1 MSGHNKWSTIKQKKG
16 KNDAARAK
24 VFTKIGRE
32 LIVAIKDGGSADPSV
47 NSKLKDCIAKAKAAN
62 VPNDNIE
69 RIIKKA
75 SSDADSTNYEAVT
88 YEGYGPNGVAVIVE
102 ALTDNRNRTAGEV
115 RHYFDKFGGNMGT
128 QGCVSFMFSKKGVLV
143 IEREDLEKDEDTVM
157 SDALECGASD
167 FEADDDVFTIYTETD
182 DFGAVRDELEKL
194 GYTKETDWMEY
205 RITIPD
211 ELPERYYKYA
221 DIVIAKNKLNVRKVT
236 RRMVNKENYGRKF
249 FKLINE
255 TYYKLYGFSLLSDKQ
270 IDAYTKLYL
279 GLLDTRMVSF
289 IENENGE
296 LVAAGVTMPDLTAA
310 LQKCGGKLFPF
321 GWFHLLKA
329 IFWKPCDTLDMLL
342 VGVREDY
349 RGKGLNAVLV
359 TDLYPRL
366 KAMGFK
372 YAETTAELETNDSI
386 QAMWK
391 YFEREQ
397 HKRRRVYAKKIE

>member
-1 MSGHNKWSTIKQKKG
+1 MSVEIRKVQTKEELKEFIHFANNLYKGDEYYAPSLISDDYNTFDPKKNGAFDFCQAQMFLAYKEGTVAGRVMAIINNRANETWKVKQVRYG
-16 KNDAARAK
+16 WIDFINDEE
-24 VFTKIGRE
+24 V
-32 LIVAIKDGGSADPSV
+32 
-47 NSKLKDCIAKAKAAN
+47 AKALLDAVAAWGK
-62 VPNDNIE
+62 E
-69 RIIKKA
+69 RGMTDIAGPLGFTDFDPEGMLVEGFERVATMIGIY
-75 SSDADSTNYEAVT
+75 NYP
-88 YEGYGPNGVAVIVE
+88 YYPQI
-102 ALTDNRNRTAGEV
+102 
-115 RHYFDKFGGNMGT
+115 
-128 QGCVSFMFSKKGVLV
+128 
-143 IEREDLEKDEDTVM
+143 
-157 SDALECGASD
+157 
-167 FEADDDVFTIYTETD
+167 
-182 DFGAVRDELEKL
+182 LEKL

-236 RRMVNKENYGRKF
+236 RRMINKENYGRKF

-289 IENENGE
+289 VENEKGE

>member
-1 MSGHNKWSTIKQKKG
+1 MSVEIRKVQTKKELKEFIHFANDLYKGDEYYAPSLISDDYNTFDPKKNGAFDFCQAQMFLAYKEGKVAGRVMAIINNRANETWKVKQVRYG
-16 KNDAARAK
+16 WIDFINDEE
-24 VFTKIGRE
+24 V
-32 LIVAIKDGGSADPSV
+32 
-47 NSKLKDCIAKAKAAN
+47 AKALLDAVAAWGK
-62 VPNDNIE
+62 E
-69 RIIKKA
+69 RGMTDIAGPLGFTDFDPEGMLVEGFERVATIIGIY
-75 SSDADSTNYEAVT
+75 NYP
-88 YEGYGPNGVAVIVE
+88 YYPQI
-102 ALTDNRNRTAGEV
+102 
-115 RHYFDKFGGNMGT
+115 
-128 QGCVSFMFSKKGVLV
+128 
-143 IEREDLEKDEDTVM
+143 
-157 SDALECGASD
+157 
-167 FEADDDVFTIYTETD
+167 
-182 DFGAVRDELEKL
+182 LEKL

-310 LQKCGGKLFPF
+310 LQKCGAKLLPF

-366 KAMGFK
+366 KARGLE
-372 YAETTAELETNDSI
+372 YGETTAELETNDSV
-386 QAMWK
+386 QAMGK

>member
-1 MSGHNKWSTIKQKKG
+1 MSVEIRKVQTKKELKEFIHFANDLYKGDEYYAPSLISDDYNTFDPKKNGAFDFCQAQMFLAYKEGKVAGRVMAIINNRANETWKVKQVRYG
-16 KNDAARAK
+16 WIDFINDEE
-24 VFTKIGRE
+24 V
-32 LIVAIKDGGSADPSV
+32 
-47 NSKLKDCIAKAKAAN
+47 AKALLDAVAAWGK
-62 VPNDNIE
+62 E
-69 RIIKKA
+69 RGMTDIAGPLGFTDFDPEGMLVEGFERVATIIGIY
-75 SSDADSTNYEAVT
+75 NYP
-88 YEGYGPNGVAVIVE
+88 YYPQI
-102 ALTDNRNRTAGEV
+102 
-115 RHYFDKFGGNMGT
+115 
-128 QGCVSFMFSKKGVLV
+128 
-143 IEREDLEKDEDTVM
+143 
-157 SDALECGASD
+157 
-167 FEADDDVFTIYTETD
+167 
-182 DFGAVRDELEKL
+182 LEKL
-194 GYTKETDWMEY
+194 GYTKDTDWMEY

-236 RRMVNKENYGRKF
+236 RRMINKENYGRKF

-270 IDAYTKLYL
+270 IDDYTKLYL

>member
-1 MSGHNKWSTIKQKKG
+1 MSVEIRKVQTKKELKEFIHFANDLYKGDEYYAPSLISDDYNTFDPKKNGAFDFCQAQMFLAYKEGKVAGRVMAIINNRANETWKVKQVRYG
-16 KNDAARAK
+16 WIDFINDEE
-24 VFTKIGRE
+24 V
-32 LIVAIKDGGSADPSV
+32 
-47 NSKLKDCIAKAKAAN
+47 AKALLDAVAAWGK
-62 VPNDNIE
+62 E
-69 RIIKKA
+69 RGMTDIAGPLGFTDFDPEGMLVEGFERVATIIGIY
-75 SSDADSTNYEAVT
+75 NYP
-88 YEGYGPNGVAVIVE
+88 YYPQI
-102 ALTDNRNRTAGEV
+102 
-115 RHYFDKFGGNMGT
+115 
-128 QGCVSFMFSKKGVLV
+128 
-143 IEREDLEKDEDTVM
+143 
-157 SDALECGASD
+157 
-167 FEADDDVFTIYTETD
+167 
-182 DFGAVRDELEKL
+182 LEKL

-270 IDAYTKLYL
+270 VDAYTKLYL

>member
-1 MSGHNKWSTIKQKKG
+1 MSVEIRKVQTKKELKEFIHFANDLYKGDEYYAPSLISDDYNTFDPKKNGAFDFCQAQMFLAYKEVKVAGRVMAIINNRANETWKVKQVRYG
-16 KNDAARAK
+16 WIDFINDEE
-24 VFTKIGRE
+24 V
-32 LIVAIKDGGSADPSV
+32 
-47 NSKLKDCIAKAKAAN
+47 AKALLDAVAAWGK
-62 VPNDNIE
+62 E
-69 RIIKKA
+69 RGMTDIAGPLGFTDFDPEGMLVEGFERVATIIGIY
-75 SSDADSTNYEAVT
+75 NYP
-88 YEGYGPNGVAVIVE
+88 YYPQI
-102 ALTDNRNRTAGEV
+102 
-115 RHYFDKFGGNMGT
+115 
-128 QGCVSFMFSKKGVLV
+128 
-143 IEREDLEKDEDTVM
+143 
-157 SDALECGASD
+157 
-167 FEADDDVFTIYTETD
+167 
-182 DFGAVRDELEKL
+182 LEKL

-372 YAETTAELETNDSI
+372 YAETTAELETNDSV

>member
-1 MSGHNKWSTIKQKKG
+1 MSVEIRKVQTKKELKEFIHFANDLYKGDEYYAPSLISDDYNTFDPKKNGAFDFCQAQMFLAYKEGKVAGRVMAIINNRANETWKVKQVRYG
-16 KNDAARAK
+16 WIDFINDEE
-24 VFTKIGRE
+24 V
-32 LIVAIKDGGSADPSV
+32 
-47 NSKLKDCIAKAKAAN
+47 AKALLDAVAAWGK
-62 VPNDNIE
+62 E
-69 RIIKKA
+69 RGMTDIAGPLGFTDFDPEGMLVEGFERVATIIGIY
-75 SSDADSTNYEAVT
+75 NYP
-88 YEGYGPNGVAVIVE
+88 YYPQI
-102 ALTDNRNRTAGEV
+102 
-115 RHYFDKFGGNMGT
+115 
-128 QGCVSFMFSKKGVLV
+128 
-143 IEREDLEKDEDTVM
+143 
-157 SDALECGASD
+157 
-167 FEADDDVFTIYTETD
+167 
-182 DFGAVRDELEKL
+182 LEKL

-372 YAETTAELETNDSI
+372 YAETTSELETNDSI

>member
-1 MSGHNKWSTIKQKKG
+1 MSVEIRKVQTKKELKEFIHFANDLYKG
-16 KNDAARAK
+16 DEYYAPSLISDDYNTFDPKKNGAFDFCQAQMFLAY
-24 VFTKIGRE
+24 
-32 LIVAIKDGGSADPSV
+32 KDGKVAGRVMAIINNRANETWKVKQVRYGWIDFINDEEV
-47 NSKLKDCIAKAKAAN
+47 AKALLDAVAAWGK
-62 VPNDNIE
+62 E
-69 RIIKKA
+69 RGMTDIAGPLGFTDFDPEGMLVEGFERVATMIGIY
-75 SSDADSTNYEAVT
+75 NYP
-88 YEGYGPNGVAVIVE
+88 YYPQI
-102 ALTDNRNRTAGEV
+102 
-115 RHYFDKFGGNMGT
+115 
-128 QGCVSFMFSKKGVLV
+128 
-143 IEREDLEKDEDTVM
+143 
-157 SDALECGASD
+157 
-167 FEADDDVFTIYTETD
+167 
-182 DFGAVRDELEKL
+182 LEKL

>member
-1 MSGHNKWSTIKQKKG
+1 MSVEIRKVQTKGELKEFIHFANDLYKGDEYYAPSLISDDYNTFDPKKNGAFDFCQAQMFLAYKEGKVAGRVMAIINNRANETWKVKQVRYG
-16 KNDAARAK
+16 WIDFINDEE
-24 VFTKIGRE
+24 V
-32 LIVAIKDGGSADPSV
+32 
-47 NSKLKDCIAKAKAAN
+47 AKALLDAVAAWGK
-62 VPNDNIE
+62 E
-69 RIIKKA
+69 RGMTDIAGPLGFTDFDPEGMLVEGFERVATMIGIY
-75 SSDADSTNYEAVT
+75 NYP
-88 YEGYGPNGVAVIVE
+88 YYPQI
-102 ALTDNRNRTAGEV
+102 
-115 RHYFDKFGGNMGT
+115 
-128 QGCVSFMFSKKGVLV
+128 
-143 IEREDLEKDEDTVM
+143 
-157 SDALECGASD
+157 
-167 FEADDDVFTIYTETD
+167 
-182 DFGAVRDELEKL
+182 LEKL

>member
-1 MSGHNKWSTIKQKKG
+1 MPVEIRKVQTKKELKEFIHFANDLYKGDEYYAPSLISDDYNTFDPKKNGAFDFCQAQMFLAYKEGKVAGRVMAIINNRANETWKVKQVRYG
-16 KNDAARAK
+16 WIDFINDEE
-24 VFTKIGRE
+24 V
-32 LIVAIKDGGSADPSV
+32 
-47 NSKLKDCIAKAKAAN
+47 AKALLDAVAAWGK
-62 VPNDNIE
+62 E
-69 RIIKKA
+69 RGMTDIAGPLGFTDFDPEGMLVEGFERVATIIGIY
-75 SSDADSTNYEAVT
+75 NYP
-88 YEGYGPNGVAVIVE
+88 YYPQI
-102 ALTDNRNRTAGEV
+102 
-115 RHYFDKFGGNMGT
+115 
-128 QGCVSFMFSKKGVLV
+128 
-143 IEREDLEKDEDTVM
+143 
-157 SDALECGASD
+157 
-167 FEADDDVFTIYTETD
+167 
-182 DFGAVRDELEKL
+182 LEKL

>member
-1 MSGHNKWSTIKQKKG
+1 MSVEIRKVQTKKELKEFIHFANDLYKGDEYYAPSLISDDYNTFDPKKNGAFDFCQAQMFLAYKEGKVAGRVMAIINNRANETWKVKQVRYG
-16 KNDAARAK
+16 WIDFINDEE
-24 VFTKIGRE
+24 V
-32 LIVAIKDGGSADPSV
+32 
-47 NSKLKDCIAKAKAAN
+47 AKALLDAVAAWGK
-62 VPNDNIE
+62 E
-69 RIIKKA
+69 RGMTDIAGPLGFTDFDPEGMLVEGFERVATMIGIY
-75 SSDADSTNYEAVT
+75 NYP
-88 YEGYGPNGVAVIVE
+88 YYPQI
-102 ALTDNRNRTAGEV
+102 
-115 RHYFDKFGGNMGT
+115 
-128 QGCVSFMFSKKGVLV
+128 
-143 IEREDLEKDEDTVM
+143 
-157 SDALECGASD
+157 
-167 FEADDDVFTIYTETD
+167 
-182 DFGAVRDELEKL
+182 LEKL

-236 RRMVNKENYGRKF
+236 RRMINKENYGRKF

-289 IENENGE
+289 IENEKGE

-397 HKRRRVYAKKIE
+397 HKRRRVYAKKID

>member
-1 MSGHNKWSTIKQKKG
+1 MSVEIRKVQTKKELKEFIHFANDLYNGDEYYAPSLISDDYNTFDPKKNGAFDFCQAQMFLAYKEGKVAGRVMAIINNRANETWKVKQVRYG
-16 KNDAARAK
+16 WIDFINDEE
-24 VFTKIGRE
+24 V
-32 LIVAIKDGGSADPSV
+32 
-47 NSKLKDCIAKAKAAN
+47 AKALLDAVAAWGK
-62 VPNDNIE
+62 E
-69 RIIKKA
+69 RGMTDIAGPLGFTDFDPEGMLVEGFERVATIIGIY
-75 SSDADSTNYEAVT
+75 NYP
-88 YEGYGPNGVAVIVE
+88 YYPQI
-102 ALTDNRNRTAGEV
+102 
-115 RHYFDKFGGNMGT
+115 
-128 QGCVSFMFSKKGVLV
+128 
-143 IEREDLEKDEDTVM
+143 
-157 SDALECGASD
+157 
-167 FEADDDVFTIYTETD
+167 
-182 DFGAVRDELEKL
+182 LEKL

>member
-1 MSGHNKWSTIKQKKG
+1 MSVEIRKVQTKEELKEFIHFANDLYKGDEYYAPSLISDDYNTFDPKKNGAFDFCQAQMFLAYKEGKVAGRVMAIINNRANETWKVKQVRYG
-16 KNDAARAK
+16 WIDFINDEE
-24 VFTKIGRE
+24 V
-32 LIVAIKDGGSADPSV
+32 
-47 NSKLKDCIAKAKAAN
+47 AKALLDAVAAWGK
-62 VPNDNIE
+62 E
-69 RIIKKA
+69 RGMTDIAGPLGFTDFDPEGMLVEGFERVATMIGIY
-75 SSDADSTNYEAVT
+75 NYP
-88 YEGYGPNGVAVIVE
+88 YYPQI
-102 ALTDNRNRTAGEV
+102 
-115 RHYFDKFGGNMGT
+115 
-128 QGCVSFMFSKKGVLV
+128 
-143 IEREDLEKDEDTVM
+143 
-157 SDALECGASD
+157 
-167 FEADDDVFTIYTETD
+167 
-182 DFGAVRDELEKL
+182 LEKL

-236 RRMVNKENYGRKF
+236 RRMINKENYGRKF

>member
-1 MSGHNKWSTIKQKKG
+1 MSVEIRKVQTKKELKEFIHFANDLYKG
-16 KNDAARAK
+16 DEYYAPSLISDDYNTFDPKKNGAFDFCQAQMFLAY
-24 VFTKIGRE
+24 
-32 LIVAIKDGGSADPSV
+32 KDGKVAGRVMAIINNRANETWKVKQVRYGWIDFINDEEV
-47 NSKLKDCIAKAKAAN
+47 AKALLDAVAAWGK
-62 VPNDNIE
+62 E
-69 RIIKKA
+69 RGMTDIAGPLGFTDFDPEGMLVEGFERVATMIGIY
-75 SSDADSTNYEAVT
+75 NYP
-88 YEGYGPNGVAVIVE
+88 YYPQI
-102 ALTDNRNRTAGEV
+102 
-115 RHYFDKFGGNMGT
+115 
-128 QGCVSFMFSKKGVLV
+128 
-143 IEREDLEKDEDTVM
+143 
-157 SDALECGASD
+157 
-167 FEADDDVFTIYTETD
+167 
-182 DFGAVRDELEKL
+182 LEKL

-372 YAETTAELETNDSI
+372 YAETTAELETNDSV

>member
-1 MSGHNKWSTIKQKKG
+1 MSVEIRKVQTKKELKEFIHFANDLYKGDEYYAPSLISDDYNTFDPKKNGAFDFCQAQMFLAYKEGKVAGRVMAIINNRANETWKVKQVRYG
-16 KNDAARAK
+16 WIDFINDEE
-24 VFTKIGRE
+24 V
-32 LIVAIKDGGSADPSV
+32 
-47 NSKLKDCIAKAKAAN
+47 AKALLDAVAAWGKKRGMTDIAGPLGFTDFDPEGML
-62 VPNDNIE
+62 VEGFE
-69 RIIKKA
+69 RVATMIGIY
-75 SSDADSTNYEAVT
+75 NYP
-88 YEGYGPNGVAVIVE
+88 YYPQI
-102 ALTDNRNRTAGEV
+102 
-115 RHYFDKFGGNMGT
+115 
-128 QGCVSFMFSKKGVLV
+128 
-143 IEREDLEKDEDTVM
+143 
-157 SDALECGASD
+157 
-167 FEADDDVFTIYTETD
+167 
-182 DFGAVRDELEKL
+182 LEKL

>member
-1 MSGHNKWSTIKQKKG
+1 MSVEIRKVQTKKELKEFIHFANDLYKG
-16 KNDAARAK
+16 DEYYAPSLISDDYNTFDPKKNGAFDFCQAQMFLAY
-24 VFTKIGRE
+24 
-32 LIVAIKDGGSADPSV
+32 KDGKVAGRVMAIINNRANETWKVKQVRYGWIDFINDEEV
-47 NSKLKDCIAKAKAAN
+47 AKALLDAVAAWGKKRGMTDIAGPLGFTDFDPEGML
-62 VPNDNIE
+62 VEGFE
-69 RIIKKA
+69 RVATMIGIY
-75 SSDADSTNYEAVT
+75 NYP
-88 YEGYGPNGVAVIVE
+88 YYPQI
-102 ALTDNRNRTAGEV
+102 
-115 RHYFDKFGGNMGT
+115 
-128 QGCVSFMFSKKGVLV
+128 
-143 IEREDLEKDEDTVM
+143 
-157 SDALECGASD
+157 
-167 FEADDDVFTIYTETD
+167 
-182 DFGAVRDELEKL
+182 LEKL

-372 YAETTAELETNDSI
+372 YAETTAELETNDSV

>member
-1 MSGHNKWSTIKQKKG
+1 MSVEIRKVQTKKELKEFIHFANDLYKGDEYYAPSLISDDYNTFDPKKNGAFDFCQAQMFLAYKEGKVAGRVMAIINNRANETWKVKQVRYG
-16 KNDAARAK
+16 WIDFINDEE
-24 VFTKIGRE
+24 V
-32 LIVAIKDGGSADPSV
+32 
-47 NSKLKDCIAKAKAAN
+47 AKALLDAVAAWGK
-62 VPNDNIE
+62 E
-69 RIIKKA
+69 RGMTDIAGPLGFTDFDPEGMLVEGFERVATMIGIY
-75 SSDADSTNYEAVT
+75 NYP
-88 YEGYGPNGVAVIVE
+88 YYPQI
-102 ALTDNRNRTAGEV
+102 
-115 RHYFDKFGGNMGT
+115 
-128 QGCVSFMFSKKGVLV
+128 
-143 IEREDLEKDEDTVM
+143 
-157 SDALECGASD
+157 
-167 FEADDDVFTIYTETD
+167 
-182 DFGAVRDELEKL
+182 LEKL

-221 DIVIAKNKLNVRKVT
+221 DIVIAKNNLNVRKVT
-236 RRMVNKENYGRKF
+236 RRMINKENYGRKF

-289 IENENGE
+289 IENEKGE

-397 HKRRRVYAKKIE
+397 HKRRRVYAKKID

>member
-1 MSGHNKWSTIKQKKG
+1 MSVEIRKVQTKKELKEFIHFANDLYKGDEYYAPSLISDDYNTFDPKKNGAFDFCQAQMFLAYKEGTVAGRVMAIINNRANETWKVKQVRYG
-16 KNDAARAK
+16 WIDFINDEA
-24 VFTKIGRE
+24 V
-32 LIVAIKDGGSADPSV
+32 
-47 NSKLKDCIAKAKAAN
+47 AKALLDAVAAWGK
-62 VPNDNIE
+62 E
-69 RIIKKA
+69 RGMTDIAGPLGFTDFDPEGMLVEGFERVATIIGIY
-75 SSDADSTNYEAVT
+75 NYP
-88 YEGYGPNGVAVIVE
+88 YYPQI
-102 ALTDNRNRTAGEV
+102 
-115 RHYFDKFGGNMGT
+115 
-128 QGCVSFMFSKKGVLV
+128 
-143 IEREDLEKDEDTVM
+143 
-157 SDALECGASD
+157 
-167 FEADDDVFTIYTETD
+167 
-182 DFGAVRDELEKL
+182 LEKL

-236 RRMVNKENYGRKF
+236 RRMINKENYGRKF

-289 IENENGE
+289 VENEKGE

-397 HKRRRVYAKKIE
+397 HKRRRVYAKKID

>member
-1 MSGHNKWSTIKQKKG
+1 MSVEIRKVQTKKELKEFIHFANDLYKGDEYYAPSLISDDYNTFDPKKNGAFDFCQAQMFLAYKEGKVAGRVMAIINNRANETWKVKQVRYG
-16 KNDAARAK
+16 WLDFINDEE
-24 VFTKIGRE
+24 V
-32 LIVAIKDGGSADPSV
+32 
-47 NSKLKDCIAKAKAAN
+47 AKALLDAVAAWGK
-62 VPNDNIE
+62 E
-69 RIIKKA
+69 RGMTDIAGPLGFTDFDPEGMLVEGFERVATIIGIY
-75 SSDADSTNYEAVT
+75 NYP
-88 YEGYGPNGVAVIVE
+88 YYPQI
-102 ALTDNRNRTAGEV
+102 
-115 RHYFDKFGGNMGT
+115 
-128 QGCVSFMFSKKGVLV
+128 
-143 IEREDLEKDEDTVM
+143 
-157 SDALECGASD
+157 
-167 FEADDDVFTIYTETD
+167 
-182 DFGAVRDELEKL
+182 LEKL

-372 YAETTAELETNDSI
+372 YAETTAELETNDSV

>member
-1 MSGHNKWSTIKQKKG
+1 MSVEIRKVQTKKELKEFIHFANDLYKGDEYYAPSLISDDYNTFDPKKNGAFDFCQAQMFLAYKEGKVAGRVMAIINNRANETWKVKQVRYG
-16 KNDAARAK
+16 WIDFINDEE
-24 VFTKIGRE
+24 V
-32 LIVAIKDGGSADPSV
+32 
-47 NSKLKDCIAKAKAAN
+47 AKALLDAVAAWGK
-62 VPNDNIE
+62 E
-69 RIIKKA
+69 RGMTDIAGPLGFTDFDPEGMLVEGFERVATMIGIY
-75 SSDADSTNYEAVT
+75 NYP
-88 YEGYGPNGVAVIVE
+88 YYPQI
-102 ALTDNRNRTAGEV
+102 
-115 RHYFDKFGGNMGT
+115 
-128 QGCVSFMFSKKGVLV
+128 
-143 IEREDLEKDEDTVM
+143 
-157 SDALECGASD
+157 
-167 FEADDDVFTIYTETD
+167 
-182 DFGAVRDELEKL
+182 LEKL

-289 IENENGE
+289 IENEKGE

>member
-1 MSGHNKWSTIKQKKG
+1 MSVEIRKVQTKKELKEFIHFANDLYKGDEYYAPSLISDDYNTFDPKKNGAFDFCQAQMFLAYKEGKVAGRVMAIINNRANETWKVKQVRYG
-16 KNDAARAK
+16 WIDFINDEE
-24 VFTKIGRE
+24 V
-32 LIVAIKDGGSADPSV
+32 
-47 NSKLKDCIAKAKAAN
+47 AKALLDAVAAWGK
-62 VPNDNIE
+62 E
-69 RIIKKA
+69 RGMTDIAGPLGFTDFDPEGMLVEGFERVATMIGIY
-75 SSDADSTNYEAVT
+75 NYP
-88 YEGYGPNGVAVIVE
+88 YYPQI
-102 ALTDNRNRTAGEV
+102 
-115 RHYFDKFGGNMGT
+115 
-128 QGCVSFMFSKKGVLV
+128 
-143 IEREDLEKDEDTVM
+143 
-157 SDALECGASD
+157 
-167 FEADDDVFTIYTETD
+167 
-182 DFGAVRDELEKL
+182 LEKL

-236 RRMVNKENYGRKF
+236 RRMINKENYGRKF

-289 IENENGE
+289 VENEKGE

>member
-1 MSGHNKWSTIKQKKG
+1 MSVEIRKVQTKKELKEFIHFANDLYKGDEYYAPSLISDDYNTFDPKKNGAFDFCQAQMFLAYKEGKVAGRVMAIINNRANETWKVKQVRYG
-16 KNDAARAK
+16 WIDFINDEE
-24 VFTKIGRE
+24 V
-32 LIVAIKDGGSADPSV
+32 
-47 NSKLKDCIAKAKAAN
+47 AKALLDAVAAWGK
-62 VPNDNIE
+62 E
-69 RIIKKA
+69 RGMTDIAGPLGFTDFDPEGMLVEGFERVATIIGIY
-75 SSDADSTNYEAVT
+75 NYP
-88 YEGYGPNGVAVIVE
+88 YYPQI
-102 ALTDNRNRTAGEV
+102 
-115 RHYFDKFGGNMGT
+115 
-128 QGCVSFMFSKKGVLV
+128 
-143 IEREDLEKDEDTVM
+143 
-157 SDALECGASD
+157 
-167 FEADDDVFTIYTETD
+167 
-182 DFGAVRDELEKL
+182 LEKL

-255 TYYKLYGFSLLSDKQ
+255 TYYKLYGFSLLTDKQ

>member
-1 MSGHNKWSTIKQKKG
+1 MSVEIRKVQTKKELKEFIHFANDLYKGDEYYAPSLISDDYNTFDPKKNGAFDFCQAQMFLAYKEGKVAGRVMAIINNRANETWKVKQVRYG
-16 KNDAARAK
+16 WIDFINDEE
-24 VFTKIGRE
+24 V
-32 LIVAIKDGGSADPSV
+32 
-47 NSKLKDCIAKAKAAN
+47 AKALLDAVAAWGK
-62 VPNDNIE
+62 E
-69 RIIKKA
+69 RGMTDIAGPLGFTDFDPEGMLVEGFERVATIIGIY
-75 SSDADSTNYEAVT
+75 NYP
-88 YEGYGPNGVAVIVE
+88 YYPQI
-102 ALTDNRNRTAGEV
+102 
-115 RHYFDKFGGNMGT
+115 
-128 QGCVSFMFSKKGVLV
+128 
-143 IEREDLEKDEDTVM
+143 
-157 SDALECGASD
+157 
-167 FEADDDVFTIYTETD
+167 
-182 DFGAVRDELEKL
+182 LEKL

-205 RITIPD
+205 RVTIPD

-236 RRMVNKENYGRKF
+236 RRMINKENYGRKF

-289 IENENGE
+289 IENEKGE

-397 HKRRRVYAKKIE
+397 HKRRRVYAKKID

>member
-1 MSGHNKWSTIKQKKG
+1 MSVEIRKVQTKKELKEFIHFANDLYKGDEYYAPSLISDDYNTFDPKKNGAFDFCQAQMFLAYKEGKVAGRVMAIINNRANETWKVKQVRYG
-16 KNDAARAK
+16 WIDFINDEE
-24 VFTKIGRE
+24 V
-32 LIVAIKDGGSADPSV
+32 
-47 NSKLKDCIAKAKAAN
+47 AKALLDAVAAWGK
-62 VPNDNIE
+62 E
-69 RIIKKA
+69 RGMTDIAGPLGFTDFDPEGMLVEGFERVATIIGIY
-75 SSDADSTNYEAVT
+75 NYP
-88 YEGYGPNGVAVIVE
+88 YYPQI
-102 ALTDNRNRTAGEV
+102 
-115 RHYFDKFGGNMGT
+115 
-128 QGCVSFMFSKKGVLV
+128 
-143 IEREDLEKDEDTVM
+143 
-157 SDALECGASD
+157 
-167 FEADDDVFTIYTETD
+167 
-182 DFGAVRDELEKL
+182 LEKL

-321 GWFHLLKA
+321 GWFHLLRA

-372 YAETTAELETNDSI
+372 YAETTAELETNDSV

>member
-1 MSGHNKWSTIKQKKG
+1 MSVEIRKVQTKKELKEFIHFANDLYKGDEYYAPSLISDDYNTFDPKKNGAFDFCQAQMFLAYKEGKVAGRVMAIINNRANETWKVKQVRYG
-16 KNDAARAK
+16 WIDFINDEE
-24 VFTKIGRE
+24 V
-32 LIVAIKDGGSADPSV
+32 
-47 NSKLKDCIAKAKAAN
+47 AKALLDAVAAWGK
-62 VPNDNIE
+62 E
-69 RIIKKA
+69 RGMTDIAGPLGFTDFDPEGMLVEGFERVATMIGIY
-75 SSDADSTNYEAVT
+75 NYP
-88 YEGYGPNGVAVIVE
+88 YYPQI
-102 ALTDNRNRTAGEV
+102 
-115 RHYFDKFGGNMGT
+115 
-128 QGCVSFMFSKKGVLV
+128 
-143 IEREDLEKDEDTVM
+143 
-157 SDALECGASD
+157 
-167 FEADDDVFTIYTETD
+167 
-182 DFGAVRDELEKL
+182 LEKL

-236 RRMVNKENYGRKF
+236 RRMINKENYGRKF

-270 IDAYTKLYL
+270 IDDYTKLYL

-397 HKRRRVYAKKIE
+397 HKRRRVYAKKID

>member
-1 MSGHNKWSTIKQKKG
+1 MSVEIRKVQTKKELKEFIHFANDLYKGDEYYAPSLISDDYNTFDPKKNGAFDFCQAQMFLAYKEGKVAGRVMAIINNRANETWKVKQVRYG
-16 KNDAARAK
+16 WIDFINDEE
-24 VFTKIGRE
+24 V
-32 LIVAIKDGGSADPSV
+32 
-47 NSKLKDCIAKAKAAN
+47 AKALLDAVAAWGK
-62 VPNDNIE
+62 E
-69 RIIKKA
+69 RGMTDIAGPLGFTDFDPEGMLVEGFERVATIIGIY
-75 SSDADSTNYEAVT
+75 NYP
-88 YEGYGPNGVAVIVE
+88 YYPQI
-102 ALTDNRNRTAGEV
+102 
-115 RHYFDKFGGNMGT
+115 
-128 QGCVSFMFSKKGVLV
+128 
-143 IEREDLEKDEDTVM
+143 
-157 SDALECGASD
+157 
-167 FEADDDVFTIYTETD
+167 
-182 DFGAVRDELEKL
+182 LEKL

-270 IDAYTKLYL
+270 VDAYTKLYL

-289 IENENGE
+289 IENEKGE

-372 YAETTAELETNDSI
+372 YAETTAELETNDSV

>member
-1 MSGHNKWSTIKQKKG
+1 MSVEIRKVQTKEELKEFIHFANNLYKGDEYYAPSLISDDYNTFDPKKNGAFDFCQAQMFLAYKEGTVAGRVMAIINNRANETWKVKQVRYG
-16 KNDAARAK
+16 WIDFINDEE
-24 VFTKIGRE
+24 V
-32 LIVAIKDGGSADPSV
+32 
-47 NSKLKDCIAKAKAAN
+47 AKALLDAVAAWGK
-62 VPNDNIE
+62 E
-69 RIIKKA
+69 RGMTDIAGPLGFTDFDPEGMLVEGFERVATMIGIY
-75 SSDADSTNYEAVT
+75 NYP
-88 YEGYGPNGVAVIVE
+88 YYPQI
-102 ALTDNRNRTAGEV
+102 
-115 RHYFDKFGGNMGT
+115 
-128 QGCVSFMFSKKGVLV
+128 
-143 IEREDLEKDEDTVM
+143 
-157 SDALECGASD
+157 
-167 FEADDDVFTIYTETD
+167 
-182 DFGAVRDELEKL
+182 LEKL

-221 DIVIAKNKLNVRKVT
+221 DIVIAKNKLNVREVT
-236 RRMVNKENYGRKF
+236 RRMINKENYGRKF

-289 IENENGE
+289 VENEKGE

-397 HKRRRVYAKKIE
+397 HKRRRVYAKKID

>member
-1 MSGHNKWSTIKQKKG
+1 MSVEIRKVQTKKELKEFIHFANDLYKGDEYYAPSLISDDYNTFDPKKNGAFDFCQAQMFLAYKEGKVAGRVMAIINNRANETWKVKQVRYG
-16 KNDAARAK
+16 WIDFINDED
-24 VFTKIGRE
+24 V
-32 LIVAIKDGGSADPSV
+32 
-47 NSKLKDCIAKAKAAN
+47 AKALLDAVAAWGK
-62 VPNDNIE
+62 E
-69 RIIKKA
+69 RGMTDIAGPLGFTDFDPEGMLVEGFERVATIIGIY
-75 SSDADSTNYEAVT
+75 NYP
-88 YEGYGPNGVAVIVE
+88 YYPQI
-102 ALTDNRNRTAGEV
+102 
-115 RHYFDKFGGNMGT
+115 
-128 QGCVSFMFSKKGVLV
+128 
-143 IEREDLEKDEDTVM
+143 
-157 SDALECGASD
+157 
-167 FEADDDVFTIYTETD
+167 
-182 DFGAVRDELEKL
+182 LEKL

-236 RRMVNKENYGRKF
+236 RRMINKENYGRKF

>member
-1 MSGHNKWSTIKQKKG
+1 MSVEIRKVQTKKELKEFIHFANDLYKGDEYYAPSLISDDYNTFDPKKNGAFDFCQAQMFLAYKEGKVAGRVMAIINNRANETWKVKQVRYG
-16 KNDAARAK
+16 WIDFINDEE
-24 VFTKIGRE
+24 V
-32 LIVAIKDGGSADPSV
+32 
-47 NSKLKDCIAKAKAAN
+47 AKALLDAVAAWGK
-62 VPNDNIE
+62 E
-69 RIIKKA
+69 RGMTDIAGPLGFTDFDPEGMLVEGFERVATIIGIY
-75 SSDADSTNYEAVT
+75 NYP
-88 YEGYGPNGVAVIVE
+88 YYPQI
-102 ALTDNRNRTAGEV
+102 
-115 RHYFDKFGGNMGT
+115 
-128 QGCVSFMFSKKGVLV
+128 
-143 IEREDLEKDEDTVM
+143 
-157 SDALECGASD
+157 
-167 FEADDDVFTIYTETD
+167 
-182 DFGAVRDELEKL
+182 LEKL

-236 RRMVNKENYGRKF
+236 RRMINKENYGRKF

>member
-1 MSGHNKWSTIKQKKG
+1 MSVEIRKVQTKKELKEFIHFANDLYKGDEYYAPSLISDDYNTFDPKKNGAFDFCQAQMFLAYKEGKVAGRVMAIINNRANETWKVKQVRYG
-16 KNDAARAK
+16 WIDFINDEE
-24 VFTKIGRE
+24 V
-32 LIVAIKDGGSADPSV
+32 
-47 NSKLKDCIAKAKAAN
+47 AKALLDAVAAWGK
-62 VPNDNIE
+62 E
-69 RIIKKA
+69 RGMTDIAGPLGFTDFDPEGMLVEGFERVATMIGIY
-75 SSDADSTNYEAVT
+75 NYP
-88 YEGYGPNGVAVIVE
+88 YYPQI
-102 ALTDNRNRTAGEV
+102 
-115 RHYFDKFGGNMGT
+115 
-128 QGCVSFMFSKKGVLV
+128 
-143 IEREDLEKDEDTVM
+143 
-157 SDALECGASD
+157 
-167 FEADDDVFTIYTETD
+167 
-182 DFGAVRDELEKL
+182 LEKL

-289 IENENGE
+289 IENEKGE

-372 YAETTAELETNDSI
+372 YAETTAELETNDSV

-397 HKRRRVYAKKIE
+397 HKRRRVYAKKID

>member
-1 MSGHNKWSTIKQKKG
+1 MSVEIRKVQTKKELKEFIHFANDLYKGDEYYAPNLISDDYNTFDPKKNGAFDFCQAQMFLAYKEGKVAGRVMAIINNRANETWKVKQVRYG
-16 KNDAARAK
+16 WIDFINDEE
-24 VFTKIGRE
+24 V
-32 LIVAIKDGGSADPSV
+32 
-47 NSKLKDCIAKAKAAN
+47 AKALLDAVAAWGK
-62 VPNDNIE
+62 E
-69 RIIKKA
+69 RGMTDIAGPLGFTDFDPEGMLVEGFERVATIIGIY
-75 SSDADSTNYEAVT
+75 NYP
-88 YEGYGPNGVAVIVE
+88 YYPQI
-102 ALTDNRNRTAGEV
+102 
-115 RHYFDKFGGNMGT
+115 
-128 QGCVSFMFSKKGVLV
+128 
-143 IEREDLEKDEDTVM
+143 
-157 SDALECGASD
+157 
-167 FEADDDVFTIYTETD
+167 
-182 DFGAVRDELEKL
+182 LEKL

>member
-1 MSGHNKWSTIKQKKG
+1 MSVEIRKVQTKKELKEFIHFANDLYKGDEYYAPSLISDDYNTFDPKKNGAFDFCQAQMFLAYKEGKVAGRVMAIINNRANETWKVKQVRYG
-16 KNDAARAK
+16 WIDFINDEE
-24 VFTKIGRE
+24 V
-32 LIVAIKDGGSADPSV
+32 
-47 NSKLKDCIAKAKAAN
+47 AKALLDAVAAWGK
-62 VPNDNIE
+62 E
-69 RIIKKA
+69 RGMTDIAGPLGFTDFDPEGMLVEGFERVATIIGIY
-75 SSDADSTNYEAVT
+75 NYP
-88 YEGYGPNGVAVIVE
+88 YYPQI
-102 ALTDNRNRTAGEV
+102 
-115 RHYFDKFGGNMGT
+115 
-128 QGCVSFMFSKKGVLV
+128 
-143 IEREDLEKDEDTVM
+143 
-157 SDALECGASD
+157 
-167 FEADDDVFTIYTETD
+167 
-182 DFGAVRDELEKL
+182 LEKL

-372 YAETTAELETNDSI
+372 YAETTAELETNDSL
-386 QAMWK
+386 QAMWT

>member
-1 MSGHNKWSTIKQKKG
+1 MSVEIRKVQTKKELKEFIHFANDLYKGDEYYAPSLISDDYNTFDPKKNGAFDFCQAQMFLAYKEGKVAGRVMAIINNRANETWKVKQVRYG
-16 KNDAARAK
+16 WIDFINDEE
-24 VFTKIGRE
+24 V
-32 LIVAIKDGGSADPSV
+32 
-47 NSKLKDCIAKAKAAN
+47 AKALLDAVAAWGK
-62 VPNDNIE
+62 E
-69 RIIKKA
+69 RGMTDIAGPLGFTDFDPEGMLVEGFERVATIIGIY
-75 SSDADSTNYEAVT
+75 NYP
-88 YEGYGPNGVAVIVE
+88 YYPQI
-102 ALTDNRNRTAGEV
+102 
-115 RHYFDKFGGNMGT
+115 
-128 QGCVSFMFSKKGVLV
+128 
-143 IEREDLEKDEDTVM
+143 
-157 SDALECGASD
+157 
-167 FEADDDVFTIYTETD
+167 
-182 DFGAVRDELEKL
+182 LEKL

-249 FKLINE
+249 FRLINE

>member
-1 MSGHNKWSTIKQKKG
+1 MSVEIRKVQTKKELKEFIHFANDLYKGDEYYAPSLISDDYNTFDPKKNGAFDFCQAQMFLAYKEGKVAGRVMAIINNRANETWKVKQVRYG
-16 KNDAARAK
+16 WIDFINDEE
-24 VFTKIGRE
+24 V
-32 LIVAIKDGGSADPSV
+32 
-47 NSKLKDCIAKAKAAN
+47 AKALLDAVAAWGK
-62 VPNDNIE
+62 E
-69 RIIKKA
+69 RGMTDIAGPLGFTDFDPEGMLVEGFERVATIIGIY
-75 SSDADSTNYEAVT
+75 NYP
-88 YEGYGPNGVAVIVE
+88 YYPQI
-102 ALTDNRNRTAGEV
+102 
-115 RHYFDKFGGNMGT
+115 
-128 QGCVSFMFSKKGVLV
+128 
-143 IEREDLEKDEDTVM
+143 
-157 SDALECGASD
+157 
-167 FEADDDVFTIYTETD
+167 
-182 DFGAVRDELEKL
+182 LEKL

-372 YAETTAELETNDSI
+372 YAETTAELETNNSI

-391 YFEREQ
+391 YFEWEQ

>member
-1 MSGHNKWSTIKQKKG
+1 MSVEIRKVQTKKELKEFIHFANDLYKGDEYYAPSLISDDYNTFDPKKNGAFDFCQAQMFLAYKEGKVAGRVMAIINNRANETWKVKQVRYG
-16 KNDAARAK
+16 WIDFINDEE
-24 VFTKIGRE
+24 V
-32 LIVAIKDGGSADPSV
+32 
-47 NSKLKDCIAKAKAAN
+47 AKALLDAVAAWGK
-62 VPNDNIE
+62 E
-69 RIIKKA
+69 RGMTDIAGPLGFTDFDPEGMLVEGFERVATIIGIY
-75 SSDADSTNYEAVT
+75 NY
-88 YEGYGPNGVAVIVE
+88 P
-102 ALTDNRNRTAGEV
+102 
-115 RHYFDKFGGNMGT
+115 HYP
-128 QGCVSFMFSKKGVLV
+128 Q
-143 IEREDLEKDEDTVM
+143 I
-157 SDALECGASD
+157 
-167 FEADDDVFTIYTETD
+167 
-182 DFGAVRDELEKL
+182 LEKL

-372 YAETTAELETNDSI
+372 YAETTAELETNDSV

>member
-1 MSGHNKWSTIKQKKG
+1 MSVEIRKVQTKKELKEFIHFANDLYKGNEYYAPSLISDDYNTFDPKKNGAFDFCQAQMFLAYKEGKVAGRVMAIINNRANETWKVKQVRYG
-16 KNDAARAK
+16 WIDFINDEE
-24 VFTKIGRE
+24 V
-32 LIVAIKDGGSADPSV
+32 
-47 NSKLKDCIAKAKAAN
+47 AKALLDAVAAWGK
-62 VPNDNIE
+62 E
-69 RIIKKA
+69 RGMTDIAGPLGFTDFDPEGMLVEGFERVATMIGIY
-75 SSDADSTNYEAVT
+75 NYP
-88 YEGYGPNGVAVIVE
+88 YYPQI
-102 ALTDNRNRTAGEV
+102 
-115 RHYFDKFGGNMGT
+115 
-128 QGCVSFMFSKKGVLV
+128 
-143 IEREDLEKDEDTVM
+143 
-157 SDALECGASD
+157 
-167 FEADDDVFTIYTETD
+167 
-182 DFGAVRDELEKL
+182 LEKL

-372 YAETTAELETNDSI
+372 YAETTAELETNDSV

>member
-1 MSGHNKWSTIKQKKG
+1 MSVEIRKVQTKKELKEFIHFANNLYKG
-16 KNDAARAK
+16 DEYYAPSLISDDYNTFDPKKNGAFDFCQAQMFLAY
-24 VFTKIGRE
+24 
-32 LIVAIKDGGSADPSV
+32 KDGKIAGRIMAII
-47 NSKLKDCIAKAKAAN
+47 NSRANETWKVKQVRYGWIDFINDEEVAKALLDAVATWGK
-62 VPNDNIE
+62 E
-69 RIIKKA
+69 RGMTDIAGPLGFTDFDPEGMLVEGFERVATIIGIY
-75 SSDADSTNYEAVT
+75 NYP
-88 YEGYGPNGVAVIVE
+88 YYPQI
-102 ALTDNRNRTAGEV
+102 
-115 RHYFDKFGGNMGT
+115 
-128 QGCVSFMFSKKGVLV
+128 
-143 IEREDLEKDEDTVM
+143 
-157 SDALECGASD
+157 
-167 FEADDDVFTIYTETD
+167 
-182 DFGAVRDELEKL
+182 LEKL

-221 DIVIAKNKLNVRKVT
+221 DIVIAKNNLNVRKVT
-236 RRMVNKENYGRKF
+236 RRMINKENYGRKF

-289 IENENGE
+289 VENEKGE

-359 TDLYPRL
+359 ADLYPRL

-372 YAETTAELETNDSI
+372 YAETTAELETNDNI

-397 HKRRRVYAKKIE
+397 HKRRRVYAKKID

>member
-1 MSGHNKWSTIKQKKG
+1 MSVEIRKVQTKEELKEFIHFANNLYKGDEYYAPSLISDDYNTFDPKKNGAFDFCQAQMFLAYKEGKVAGRVMAIINNRANETWKVKQVRYG
-16 KNDAARAK
+16 WIDFINDEE
-24 VFTKIGRE
+24 V
-32 LIVAIKDGGSADPSV
+32 
-47 NSKLKDCIAKAKAAN
+47 AKALLDAVAAWGK
-62 VPNDNIE
+62 E
-69 RIIKKA
+69 RGMTDIAGPLGFTDFDPEGMLVEGFERVATMIGIY
-75 SSDADSTNYEAVT
+75 NYP
-88 YEGYGPNGVAVIVE
+88 YYPQI
-102 ALTDNRNRTAGEV
+102 
-115 RHYFDKFGGNMGT
+115 
-128 QGCVSFMFSKKGVLV
+128 
-143 IEREDLEKDEDTVM
+143 
-157 SDALECGASD
+157 
-167 FEADDDVFTIYTETD
+167 
-182 DFGAVRDELEKL
+182 LEKL

-397 HKRRRVYAKKIE
+397 HKRRRVYAKKID